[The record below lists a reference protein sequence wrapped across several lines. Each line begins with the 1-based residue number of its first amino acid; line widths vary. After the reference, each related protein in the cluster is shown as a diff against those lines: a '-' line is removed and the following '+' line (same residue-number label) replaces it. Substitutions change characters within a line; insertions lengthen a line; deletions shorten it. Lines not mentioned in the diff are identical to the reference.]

1 MPTVLAQDRA
11 LGVLR
16 RALASDRVPHAYL
29 FHGPDGTGKR
39 AAALLLAQA
48 LECENRGRTVPDDQ
62 PCGQCVPCTKVER
75 LLHPDVKVYFP
86 RPKDAST
93 EDVTARLQR
102 LAANPY
108 AEVDYRR
115 RPSLDDPESSS
126 NKQALYSVAFTRE
139 IMREQRFTPAE
150 GRYKVALLVD
160 VDAMNQESANAF
172 LKLLEEPPPRTVF
185 VGTCE
190 RPDRL
195 LPTILSRCQRLR
207 FDPLPPV
214 AIEQALTATVG
225 LDAQRAAFLARLADG
240 SFTRALT
247 LNESTEL
254 GVQRALVVQFMRK
267 AYTHNPAEVL
277 AAAEEV
283 GRLGRER
290 VKGWLALLLTWVRDL
305 VLVQAAGEQ
314 APIVNVD
321 QRDAIQKF
329 VAFVP
334 RARLDVMTAQIE
346 QAVELAGR
354 NVALPLVLNV
364 LAGALHDAMHGRPRA
379 ALFAPLTQA
388 RAVH

>member
-16 RALASDRVPHAYL
+16 RALAADRVPHAYL

-39 AAALLLAQA
+39 AAALMLAQA
-48 LECENRGRTVPDDQ
+48 LECENRGRTVPSDQ
-62 PCGQCVPCTKVER
+62 ACGQCLPCTKVER

-102 LAANPY
+102 LAENPY

-115 RPSLDDPESSS
+115 RPSLDDPESTS
-126 NKQALYSVAFTRE
+126 NKQALYNVDFTRE
-139 IMREQRFTPAE
+139 IMRQQRYTPAE
-150 GRYKVALLVD
+150 GNYKVALLID

-185 VGTCE
+185 VGTCQ
-190 RPDRL
+190 RTDRL

-207 FDPLPPV
+207 FDPLPS
-214 AIEQALTATVG
+214 ASIEHALHTNQG
-225 LDAQRAAFLARLADG
+225 LDPQRASFLARLADG
-240 SFTRALT
+240 SYTRALT

-254 GVQRALVVQFMRK
+254 GTQRALVVRFMRK
-267 AYTHNPAEVL
+267 AYTNNPAEVL
-277 AAAEEV
+277 SVAEEV

-290 VKGWLALLLTWVRDL
+290 VKGWLSLLLTWVRDL
-305 VLVQAAGEQ
+305 VLVQAVGTD

-321 QRDAIQKF
+321 QREAIEKF

-334 RARLDVMTAQIE
+334 HAQLGAMTTLVE
-346 QAVELAGR
+346 QAADLAGR

-364 LAGALHDAMHGRPRA
+364 LAAALREAMHGRARA
-379 ALFAPLTQA
+379 SLFAPLTEV
-388 RAVH
+388 RAAG

>member
-16 RALASDRVPHAYL
+16 RALATDRVPHAYL
-29 FHGPDGTGKR
+29 FHGPSGTGKR
-39 AAALLLAQA
+39 AAALMLAQA
-48 LECENRGRTVPDDQ
+48 LECQNRGRTVPADQ
-62 PCGQCVPCTKVER
+62 PCTQCLPCTKVAR

-102 LAANPY
+102 LASNPY

-115 RPSLDDPESSS
+115 RPSLDDPQSAS
-126 NKQALYSVAFTRE
+126 NKQALYSVDFTRE
-139 IMREQRFTPAE
+139 IMREQRYAPAE
-150 GRYKVALLVD
+150 GAYKVALLID

-185 VGTCE
+185 IGTCE

-207 FDPLPPV
+207 FDPLPAV
-214 AIEQALTATVG
+214 AIERALTEQHE
-225 LDAQRAAFLARLADG
+225 LDPQRAAFLARLADG
-240 SFTRALT
+240 SLTRALT
-247 LNESTEL
+247 LNESEEL
-254 GVQRALVVQFMRK
+254 GTQRALVVQFMRK
-267 AYTHNPAEVL
+267 AYSGHPAEIL
-277 AAAEEV
+277 PIAEEV
-283 GRLGRER
+283 ARLGRER

-305 VLVQAAGEQ
+305 VLVQAAGEG

-321 QRDAIQKF
+321 QRDAVHKF

-334 RARLDVMTAQIE
+334 HARLDAMATLIE
-346 QAVELAGR
+346 HAGELAGR

-364 LAGALHDAMHGRPRA
+364 LATALHDAMHGRQRA
-379 ALFAPLTQA
+379 MLFTPLAESRQA
-388 RAVH
+388 M